1 MTFFSLSWMVFK
13 HKKEIRERLYRY
25 SSLLFPKPRLILE
38 YISLFSQISPSF
50 SAFSKARV
58 YIKESSV
65 LSCTF
70 NRLNV
75 GCRSLNQVQAIALN
89 WIYMLKVHK
98 EVVIELRT
106 NRWSVNKTLTKDL
119 DICKLWPKVKA
130 IHVWNGSGTQLVLKV
145 STI

>member
-1 MTFFSLSWMVFK
+1 MCGVIYSRTYMLSRARWEAASEH
-13 HKKEIRERLYRY
+13 HKTKKVKAAAFLWPFRGGSALLYFRIGKEREKRKKGKIIQIQFPP
-25 SSLLFPKPRLILE
+25 FPKPWLILE

-89 WIYMLKVHK
+89 
-98 EVVIELRT
+98 
-106 NRWSVNKTLTKDL
+106 
-119 DICKLWPKVKA
+119 
-130 IHVWNGSGTQLVLKV
+130 
-145 STI
+145 